1 METQTNDAVQAAM
14 DEGLAVHE
22 WTLHVNPS
30 RQIALS
36 VNWLDIG
43 ITEHADGKKT
53 DVRGN
58 TLAIAEVSDLDADNP
73 DHVKAAERWFYG
85 N

>member
-1 METQTNDAVQAAM
+1 MTTATNEAIVAAQA
-14 DEGLAVHE
+14 EGLAVHE

-36 VNWLDIG
+36 ANWPDIG
-43 ITEHADGKKT
+43 ITEHANGKKT

-58 TLAIAEVSDLDADNP
+58 TLAIAEVSDIDPANP
-73 DHVKAAERWFYG
+73 DHVRAAERWFFS